1 MGKEILT
8 FVDIEIEKHKFYRY
22 KIPTFIEDL
31 DIKNVLVSNKISF
44 VEKYYKYF
52 IGYLDDDYKI
62 KPLHIML
69 PKTSA

>member
-8 FVDIEIEKHKFYRY
+8 FVDIEIKKHKFYRY

-62 KPLHIML
+62 KLLHIML